1 MAVPGM
7 QMLKVILSKI
17 SLILFLHGC
26 FHPGSWEADQE
37 KGSCQG
43 RARVLLLRRVSKM
56 QLGFKVAMRIQLCPR
71 LYLV

>member
-26 FHPGSWEADQE
+26 FHPGPWEADQE
-37 KGSCQG
+37 KGSYQG
-43 RARVLLLRRVSKM
+43 RARVLLLGRVSKM
-56 QLGFKVAMRIQLCPR
+56 QLGFRVAMRIQLCPR